1 MRFFPKMTLG
11 WLNGWIPLAIF
22 YALFGIFLLGCSKG
36 IVKKLYSVAGW
47 SKREYF
53 LSAIGKPFSLAC
65 IVLVTFSPLI
75 YPMGFF
81 FAGVICYLLGSAVMF
96 ISLFE
101 YRQTPVDEPVIG
113 GIYHFSRNP
122 QWVGL
127 VLIFAGTAI
136 MAGNGL
142 ALCLFIVT
150 LGLYHFRILGEERA
164 CLAAYGESY
173 QRYLDAVPRY
183 F

>member
-22 YALFGIFLLGCSKG
+22 YALFGIFLLGCSKR

-75 YPMGFF
+75 YPTGLFFVGGLSYLMGC
-81 FAGVICYLLGSAVMF
+81 VIMF
-96 ISLFE
+96 IALFE
-101 YRQTPVDEPVIG
+101 YKRTPVAEPVSG
-113 GIYHFSRNP
+113 GIYRFSRNP

-173 QRYLDAVPRY
+173 QRYLDTAPRY